1 MPHQHRRS
9 RILSDGRAAALAL
22 GGNYLLGGR
31 VNDENVSP
39 ILSLRT
45 RRLGIAPRSET
56 CYRFIRNGKLENCY
70 LVGIRRGYYK
80 QVRRNLGIVI
90 HQNSRLTMT

>member
-22 GGNYLLGGR
+22 GGNYNLLGGR

-45 RRLGIAPRSET
+45 RRLGIAPSSET
-56 CYRFIRNGKLENCY
+56 CYRFIWNGKLENYY

-80 QVRRNLGIVI
+80 QVWRN
-90 HQNSRLTMT
+90 